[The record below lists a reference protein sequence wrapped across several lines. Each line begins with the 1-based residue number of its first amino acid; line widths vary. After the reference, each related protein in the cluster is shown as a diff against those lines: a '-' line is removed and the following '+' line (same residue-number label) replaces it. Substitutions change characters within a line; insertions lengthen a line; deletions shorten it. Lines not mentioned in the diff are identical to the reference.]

1 MPWHA
6 PFADPVPLPDGGS
19 LRTLSDARAFI
30 LKLPKDLAA
39 SPAWLT
45 ATEALMLAAEGGP
58 VDFARIGLM
67 QALHPKGE
75 PVYHSRSKDP
85 VWRNRRRLKRD
96 E

>member
-1 MPWHA
+1 MSWKSR
-6 PFADPVPLPDGGS
+6 FTEPVPLPDGGS
-19 LRTLSDARAFI
+19 LHTLSDARAFI
-30 LKLPKDLAA
+30 LKLPRATAD
-39 SPAWLT
+39 SPAWHT
-45 ATEALMLAAEGGP
+45 AIETLMLAAEGGP
-58 VDFARIGLM
+58 IDFARIAMM